1 MSIKTKIIFI
11 VLPLLIV
18 SMVITATISSF
29 SARSGMTRIAI
40 KFLSFKAEEL
50 SNYADNQ
57 WKLLLNNQL
66 SENPTYVEV
75 AKGAVQSYAFS
86 IVKSKTEIIF
96 AVDNDMNV
104 VMSTGELKLGI
115 EEKSKLYEY
124 LDRKSSGWV
133 TLTAGGRKRV
143 GYGFYFKPFDWY
155 FFVTEDE
162 ETFYKETKEII
173 IQTGYVLAG
182 TIIFSII
189 LLFLFTGYLTRPL
202 RSIVATMRHVI
213 STNDMSHKV
222 PVEFKDE
229 IGTLAHT
236 FNIMTGELDKAYK
249 QIKQFAFKSVLAEKN
264 ERKIRNIFQ
273 KYVPKDVIDTI
284 FANPEQMLVGENRV
298 LAILFSDIRS
308 FTTISEGYM
317 PDELVSVLN
326 RYFATMV
333 DIITSHN
340 GVIDKYIGDAIMAF
354 FGAPVKRD
362 NDAIEALYAA
372 LEMQEAL
379 LEFNREQVRI
389 GKPEF
394 KTGIGINYGVV
405 TVGNIGSEKKMDYT
419 IIGDM
424 VNLGSRLEGLSKPYK
439 QDIIFSESV
448 YRKAKGILPCRM
460 IDKVVVKGKT
470 QGESIYTAKK
480 VLTPAEK
487 KAWAYHNAGMK
498 LYYKMQFKRA
508 AKYFLAVRKLLPGDH
523 VAGISLDRCRKYIK
537 HNPGKDWNGLEVLT
551 SK

>member
-1 MSIKTKIIFI
+1 MSIKTKIVFI

-50 SNYADNQ
+50 SNYVENQ
-57 WKLLLNNQL
+57 WNLLENNGL
-66 SENPTYVEV
+66 SEDPSYLEV
-75 AKGAVQSYAFS
+75 SKNAIKSYAVS
-86 IVKSKTEIIF
+86 IIKSDTELIF
-96 AVDNDMNV
+96 AIDKDSNI
-104 VMSTGELKLGI
+104 VMATGEINLGI
-115 EEKSKLYEY
+115 EERSQLYDY
-124 LDRKSSGWV
+124 YARKVSGWV
-133 TLTAGGRKRV
+133 TMKAKGQSRV
-143 GYGFYFKPFDWY
+143 GYGFYFEPFGWY

-162 ETFYKETKEII
+162 NVFYRESREILV
-173 IQTGYVLAG
+173 QTAYVLG
-182 TIIFSII
+182 GSILSSII
-189 LLFLFTGYLTRPL
+189 LLIIFTGYLTRPL
-202 RSIVATMRHVI
+202 RSIVSTMRHVI
-213 STNDMSHKV
+213 STNDMSHRV
-222 PVEFKDE
+222 VVEYKDE

-249 QIKQFAFKSVLAEKN
+249 KIKKFAFKSVLAEKN

-284 FANPEQMLVGENRV
+284 FNNPEKMLIGDNRV
-298 LAILFSDIRS
+298 VAILFSDIRS

-317 PDELVSVLN
+317 PDELVSTLN
-326 RYFATMV
+326 KYFEMMV
-333 DIITSHN
+333 DIIIKHN

-354 FGAPVKRD
+354 FGAPVKRPD
-362 NDAIEALYAA
+362 DPVQAVYAA
-372 LEMQEAL
+372 IEMQEAL
-379 LEFNREQVRI
+379 EKFNENQIRI

-424 VNLGSRLEGLSKPYK
+424 VNLGSRLEGLTKPYK
-439 QDIIFSESV
+439 QGVIFSESV
-448 YRKAKGILPCRM
+448 YRKTKEILPCRM

-470 QGESIYTAKK
+470 QGESIFTAKK
-480 VLTPAEK
+480 SLTPAEK
-487 KAWAYHNAGMK
+487 KAWAYHTMGMK
-498 LYYKMQFKRA
+498 YYYMMKFKMA
-508 AKYFLAVRKLLPGDH
+508 AKYFTAVQKLIPGDH
-523 VAGISLDRCRKYIK
+523 VAGIFLERCRKYIK
-537 HNPGKDWNGLEVLT
+537 DRPPKDWNGLEVLT

>member
-1 MSIKTKIIFI
+1 
-11 VLPLLIV
+11 
-18 SMVITATISSF
+18 MVITATISSF
-29 SARSGMTRIAI
+29 SAKSGMTRIAI

-75 AKGAVQSYAFS
+75 AKSAVQSYAQS
-86 IVKSKTEIIF
+86 IVKSNTEVIF
-96 AVDNDMNV
+96 AVDKDMNI
-104 VMSTGELKLGI
+104 VMSTGKIKLGI
-115 EEKSKLYEY
+115 EEKSNLYEY
-124 LDRKSSGWV
+124 LDRKTSGWV
-133 TLTAGGRKRV
+133 TMTAQGRKRV

-162 ETFYKETKEII
+162 ETFYKESKEILV
-173 IQTGYVLAG
+173 QTGYVLGG

-202 RSIVATMRHVI
+202 RSIVGTMRHVI

-284 FANPEQMLVGENRV
+284 FENPEQMLVGDNRV
-298 LAILFSDIRS
+298 VAILFSDIRS

-317 PDELVSVLN
+317 PDELVSTLN
-326 RYFATMV
+326 KYFAMMV
-333 DIITSHN
+333 DIIMRHN
-340 GVIDKYIGDAIMAF
+340 GVVDKYIGDAIMAF
-354 FGAPVKRD
+354 FGAPVKRED
-362 NDAIEALYAA
+362 DAVQALYAA
-372 LEMQEAL
+372 LEMHEAL
-379 LEFNREQVRI
+379 LEFNKEQVRN

-394 KTGIGINYGVV
+394 RTGIGINYGVV

-424 VNLGSRLEGLSKPYK
+424 VNLGSRLEGLTKPYK
-439 QDIIFSESV
+439 QDVIFSESV
-448 YRKAKGILPCRM
+448 YRKAKGVLPCRM

-480 VLTPAEK
+480 TLTPAEK

-498 LYYKMQFKRA
+498 LYYKMHFKRA
-508 AKYFLAVRKLLPGDH
+508 AKYFIAVRKLLPEDH
-523 VAGISLDRCRKYIK
+523 VAGIFLERCKRYIK
-537 HNPGKDWNGLEVLT
+537 KNPGPGWNGLEVLT

>member
-1 MSIKTKIIFI
+1 
-11 VLPLLIV
+11 
-18 SMVITATISSF
+18 
-29 SARSGMTRIAI
+29 MTRIAI

-57 WKLLLNNQL
+57 WNLLLNNQL
-66 SENPTYVEV
+66 SDNPTYVEV
-75 AKGAVQSYAFS
+75 AKNAVQSYAAS

-96 AVDNDMNV
+96 AVDSDMNI
-104 VMSTGELKLGI
+104 VMSTGDLRLGI

-124 LDRKSSGWV
+124 LDQKTSGWISM
-133 TLTAGGRKRV
+133 TAQGKKRV

-162 ETFYKETKEII
+162 EAFYRESKQII
-173 IQTGYVLAG
+173 IQTGYVLGG
-182 TIIFSII
+182 TIIFSIL
-189 LLFLFTGYLTRPL
+189 LLFIFTGYLTRPL
-202 RSIVATMRHVI
+202 RSIVSTMRHVI
-213 STNDMSHKV
+213 STNDMSHRV

-236 FNIMTGELDKAYK
+236 FNIMTGELDKAYR

-284 FANPEQMLVGENRV
+284 FKNPEQMLVGDNRV
-298 LAILFSDIRS
+298 VAILFSDIRS

-317 PDELVSVLN
+317 PDELVTALN
-326 RYFATMV
+326 RYFAMMV
-333 DIITSHN
+333 NIIIKHN

-354 FGAPVKRD
+354 FGAPVKRED
-362 NDAIEALYAA
+362 DAVQAVFAA
-372 LEMQEAL
+372 IEMQEAL
-379 LEFNREQVRI
+379 LDFNREQI
-389 GKPEF
+389 ANGKPEF

-405 TVGNIGSEKKMDYT
+405 TVGNIGSEQKMDYT

-424 VNLGSRLEGLSKPYK
+424 VNLGSRLEGLTKPYK
-439 QDIIFSESV
+439 QGVIFSESV
-448 YRKAKGILPCRM
+448 YRKAKDVLPCRM

-480 VLTPAEK
+480 KLTPAEK
-487 KAWAYHNAGMK
+487 KAWAYHEAGMK
-498 LYYKMQFKRA
+498 LYYKMDFKRA
-508 AKYFLAVRKLLPGDH
+508 AKYFMAVRKLIPDDH
-523 VAGISLDRCRKYIK
+523 VAGIFLERCKKYIK
-537 HNPGKDWNGLEVLT
+537 NKPGPDWNGLEVLT